1 MSPDVQ
7 LAPGAEE
14 NGLAMMLADL
24 VRQNLEAKPHKQG
37 DFAALSGSVAIV
49 ADDADVALTMRFER
63 GGKLTIHDGIVGI
76 PDVTIRGPSD
86 AVLALSNMPL
96 ATRLGLPIPDPRD
109 REAVKTVRLVMG
121 AMREGK
127 LHVYGMAFHL
137 ALVMKLTRVM
147 SING

>member
-1 MSPDVQ
+1 
-7 LAPGAEE
+7 
-14 NGLAMMLADL
+14 
-24 VRQNLEAKPHKQG
+24 
-37 DFAALSGSVAIV
+37 
-49 ADDADVALTMRFER
+49 
-63 GGKLTIHDGIVGI
+63 
-76 PDVTIRGPSD
+76 
-86 AVLALSNMPL
+86 MPL

-109 REAVKTVRLVMG
+109 RESVKTVRLVMG